1 MSNYFEKYRKRN
13 LKDFNTIEEKER
25 NDMINDFEFY
35 LTKEARSAYEIQY
48 TRPDELINK
57 ETNLHERMVIKDI
70 ADNDKSAFDEKYLV
84 CRLGCPVDVGSYI
97 YWNKSYYILEFE
109 EVITTMTHKK
119 YTLKRCNEWFNI
131 GYKGEI
137 YRTPVN
143 ITNLTMYSKGIHDYK
158 YISNLDAK
166 RIVLVGANPI
176 TSNLRVGARLMGKDR
191 QAYKITHK
199 NDFEYTRRET
209 PGDGL
214 IKWLLLETT
223 QLVEDDDDN
232 LVAYNPFYDSSIKSG
247 KIEGNDKI
255 HIGEDLIYK
264 IQYDEEVNFE
274 LDFDYGFCKITNA
287 NNKECTISVDL
298 DFDIIGE
305 VITLIVKN
313 KNGET
318 IDIKNITIRGLG
330 AS

>member
-13 LKDFNTIEEKER
+13 LKNFNTIEEKER

-57 ETNLHERMVIKDI
+57 ETNSYERMIIKDV
-70 ADNDKSAFDEKYLV
+70 ADNDKTAFDEKYLV
-84 CRLGCPVDVGSYI
+84 CRLECPVDVGSYI

-109 EVITTMTHKK
+109 EVISTMTHKK
-119 YTLKRCNEWFNI
+119 YTLRQCNEWFNI

-137 YRTPVN
+137 YRIPVN

-166 RIVLVGANPI
+166 RTVLVGANPI
-176 TSNLRVGARLMGKDR
+176 TSSLRVGARLMGKDR

-199 NDFEYTRRET
+199 NDFEYTRREV

-232 LVAYNPFYDSSIKSG
+232 LVAYNPFWDSSDKTG
-247 KIEGNDKI
+247 EIEGNDKI
-255 HIGEDLIYK
+255 HIGEDLTYK

-287 NNKECTISVDL
+287 NDKECTISVDL

-305 VITLIVKN
+305 VITLIAKN

>member
-13 LKDFNTIEEKER
+13 LKNFNTIEEKER

-35 LTKEARSAYEIQY
+35 LIKEARSAYEIQY

-57 ETNLHERMVIKDI
+57 ETNSYERMIIKDI

-84 CRLGCPVDVGSYI
+84 CRLECPVDVGSYI

-109 EVITTMTHKK
+109 EVISTMTHKK
-119 YTLKRCNEWFNI
+119 YTLRRCNEWFNI

-137 YRTPVN
+137 YRIPVN

-166 RIVLVGANPI
+166 RTVLVGANPI
-176 TSNLRVGARLMGKDR
+176 TSSLRVGARLMGKDR

-199 NDFEYTRRET
+199 NDFEYTRREV

-232 LVAYNPFYDSSIKSG
+232 LVAYNPFWDSSDKTG
-247 KIEGNDKI
+247 EIEGNDKI
-255 HIGEDLIYK
+255 HIGEDLTYK

-274 LDFDYGFCKITNA
+274 LDFDYGFCKITNV
-287 NNKECTISVDL
+287 NDKECTISVDL

-305 VITLIVKN
+305 VITLIAKN

>member
-84 CRLGCPVDVGSYI
+84 CRLGCPVEVGSYI

-119 YTLKRCNEWFNI
+119 YTLRRCNEWFNI

-166 RIVLVGANPI
+166 RTVLVGSNPI
-176 TSNLRVGARLMGKDR
+176 TSSLNVGARLMGKDR

-199 NDFEYTRRET
+199 NDFEYTRREV

-223 QLVEDDDDN
+223 QLVEDDNDN
-232 LVAYNPFYDSSIKSG
+232 LVAYNPFYDSSVKSG
-247 KIEGNDKI
+247 KIEGDDKI

-264 IQYDEEVNFE
+264 IQYNEEVNFE

-287 NNKECTISVDL
+287 NDKECTISIDL

-305 VITLIVKN
+305 VITLIAKN

>member
-13 LKDFNTIEEKER
+13 LKNFNTIEEKER

-57 ETNLHERMVIKDI
+57 ETNSYERMIIKDV
-70 ADNDKSAFDEKYLV
+70 ADNDKTAFDEKYLV
-84 CRLGCPVDVGSYI
+84 CRLECPVDVGSYI

-109 EVITTMTHKK
+109 EVISTMTHKK
-119 YTLKRCNEWFNI
+119 YTLRRCNEWFNI

-137 YRTPVN
+137 YRIPVN

-166 RIVLVGANPI
+166 RTVLVGANPI
-176 TSNLRVGARLMGKDR
+176 TSSLRVGARLMGKDR

-199 NDFEYTRRET
+199 NDFEYTRREV

-232 LVAYNPFYDSSIKSG
+232 LVAYNPFWDSSDKTG
-247 KIEGNDKI
+247 EIEGNDKI
-255 HIGEDLIYK
+255 HIGEDLTYK

-287 NNKECTISVDL
+287 NDKECTISVDL

-305 VITLIVKN
+305 VITLIAKN

>member
-70 ADNDKSAFDEKYLV
+70 ADNDKTAFDEKYLV
-84 CRLGCPVDVGSYI
+84 CRLECPVDVGSYI

-109 EVITTMTHKK
+109 EVISTMTHKK

-137 YRTPVN
+137 YRIPVN

-166 RIVLVGANPI
+166 RTVLVGANPI
-176 TSNLRVGARLMGKDR
+176 TSSLRVGARLMGKDR

-305 VITLIVKN
+305 VITLIAKN

>member
-109 EVITTMTHKK
+109 EVISTMTHKK

-166 RIVLVGANPI
+166 RTVLVGANPI
-176 TSNLRVGARLMGKDR
+176 TSSLRVGARLMGKDR

-199 NDFEYTRRET
+199 NDFEYTRREV

-223 QLVEDDDDN
+223 QLVEDDNDN
-232 LVAYNPFYDSSIKSG
+232 LVAYNPFYDSSVKSG

-274 LDFDYGFCKITNA
+274 LDFDYGFCKITNV

-305 VITLIVKN
+305 VITLIAKN

>member
-13 LKDFNTIEEKER
+13 LKNFNTIEEKER

-70 ADNDKSAFDEKYLV
+70 ADNDKSSFDEKYLV
-84 CRLGCPVDVGSYI
+84 CRLGCPIDVGSYI

-119 YTLKRCNEWFNI
+119 YTLRRCNEWFNI

-166 RIVLVGANPI
+166 RTVLVGSNPI
-176 TSNLRVGARLMGKDR
+176 TSSLKVGARLMGKDR

-305 VITLIVKN
+305 VITLIAKN

>member
-119 YTLKRCNEWFNI
+119 YTLRRCNEWFNI

-166 RIVLVGANPI
+166 RTVLVGANPI
-176 TSNLRVGARLMGKDR
+176 TSSLKVGARLMGKDR

-223 QLVEDDDDN
+223 QLVEDDNDN
-232 LVAYNPFYDSSIKSG
+232 LVAYNPFYDSSVKSG
-247 KIEGNDKI
+247 KIEGDDKI

-264 IQYDEEVNFE
+264 IQYNEEVNFE

-287 NNKECTISVDL
+287 NDKECTISIDL

-305 VITLIVKN
+305 VITLIAKN
-313 KNGET
+313 RNGET

>member
-13 LKDFNTIEEKER
+13 LKNFNTIEEKER
-25 NDMINDFEFY
+25 ADMINDFEFY

-48 TRPDELINK
+48 TRPDELINE
-57 ETNLHERMVIKDI
+57 ETNSHERMVIKDV
-70 ADNDKSAFDEKYLV
+70 ADNDKTAFDEKYLV
-84 CRLGCPVDVGSYI
+84 CRLECPVDVGSYI

-109 EVITTMTHKK
+109 EVISTMTHKK

-137 YRTPVN
+137 YRIPVN
-143 ITNLTMYSKGIHDYK
+143 VTNLTMYSKGIHDYK

-166 RIVLVGANPI
+166 RTVLVGANPI
-176 TSNLRVGARLMGKDR
+176 TSSLRVGARLMGKDR

-199 NDFEYTRRET
+199 NDFEYTRREV

-223 QLVEDDDDN
+223 QLVEDDNDN
-232 LVAYNPFYDSSIKSG
+232 LVAYNPFYDSSVKSG
-247 KIEGNDKI
+247 KIEGDDKI

-264 IQYDEEVNFE
+264 IQYNEEVNFE

-287 NNKECTISVDL
+287 NDKECTISIDL

-305 VITLIVKN
+305 VITLIAKN

>member
-84 CRLGCPVDVGSYI
+84 CRLECPVDVGSYI

-166 RIVLVGANPI
+166 RTVLVGSNPI
-176 TSNLRVGARLMGKDR
+176 TSSLKVGARLMGKDR

-247 KIEGNDKI
+247 KIEGDDKI

-264 IQYDEEVNFE
+264 IQYNEEVNFE

-287 NNKECTISVDL
+287 NDKECTISIDL

-305 VITLIVKN
+305 VITLIAKN

>member
-70 ADNDKSAFDEKYLV
+70 ADNDKSSFDEKYLV

-119 YTLKRCNEWFNI
+119 YTLRRCNEWFNI

-143 ITNLTMYSKGIHDYK
+143 ITNLAMYSKGIHDYK

-166 RIVLVGANPI
+166 RTVLVGSNPI
-176 TSNLRVGARLMGKDR
+176 TSSLKVGARLMGKDK

-247 KIEGNDKI
+247 KIEGDDKI

-264 IQYDEEVNFE
+264 IQYNEEVNFE

-287 NNKECTISVDL
+287 NDKECTISIDL

-305 VITLIVKN
+305 VITLIAKN

>member
-70 ADNDKSAFDEKYLV
+70 ADNDKSSFDEKYLV

-119 YTLKRCNEWFNI
+119 YTLRRCNEWFNI

-166 RIVLVGANPI
+166 RTVLVGSNPI
-176 TSNLRVGARLMGKDR
+176 TSSLNVGARLMGKDK

-199 NDFEYTRRET
+199 NDFEYTRREV

-232 LVAYNPFYDSSIKSG
+232 LVAYNPFYDSSVKSG
-247 KIEGNDKI
+247 KIEGDDKI

-264 IQYDEEVNFE
+264 IQYNEEVNFE

-287 NNKECTISVDL
+287 NDKECTISIDL

-305 VITLIVKN
+305 VITLIAKN

>member
-70 ADNDKSAFDEKYLV
+70 ADNDKSSFDEKYLV

-119 YTLKRCNEWFNI
+119 YTLRRCNEWFNI

-137 YRTPVN
+137 YRIPVN

-166 RIVLVGANPI
+166 RTVLVGSNPI
-176 TSNLRVGARLMGKDR
+176 TSSLNVGARLMGKDK

-232 LVAYNPFYDSSIKSG
+232 LVAYNPFYDSSVKSG
-247 KIEGNDKI
+247 KIEGDDKI

-264 IQYDEEVNFE
+264 IQYNEEVNFE

-287 NNKECTISVDL
+287 NDKECTISIDL

-305 VITLIVKN
+305 VITLIAKN

>member
-70 ADNDKSAFDEKYLV
+70 ADNDKTAFDEKYLV
-84 CRLGCPVDVGSYI
+84 CRLECPVDVGSYI

-109 EVITTMTHKK
+109 EVISTMTHKK

-137 YRTPVN
+137 YRIPVN

-166 RIVLVGANPI
+166 RTVLVGANPI
-176 TSNLRVGARLMGKDR
+176 TSSLRVGARLMGKDR

-223 QLVEDDDDN
+223 QLVEDDDDK

-287 NNKECTISVDL
+287 NNKECTISVNL

-305 VITLIVKN
+305 VITLIAKN

>member
-119 YTLKRCNEWFNI
+119 YTLRRCNEWFNI

-166 RIVLVGANPI
+166 RTVLVGSNPI
-176 TSNLRVGARLMGKDR
+176 TSSLNVGARLMGKDR

-209 PGDGL
+209 TGDGL

-232 LVAYNPFYDSSIKSG
+232 LVAYNPFYDSSVKSG
-247 KIEGNDKI
+247 KIEGDDKI

-264 IQYDEEVNFE
+264 IQYNEEVNFE

-287 NNKECTISVDL
+287 NDKECTVSIDL

-305 VITLIVKN
+305 VITLIAKN

>member
-13 LKDFNTIEEKER
+13 LKNFNTIEEKER

-57 ETNLHERMVIKDI
+57 ETNLHERMVIKDV

-137 YRTPVN
+137 YRIPVN

-166 RIVLVGANPI
+166 RTVLVGANPI
-176 TSNLRVGARLMGKDR
+176 TSSLRVGARLMGKDR

-287 NNKECTISVDL
+287 NNKECTISIDL

-305 VITLIVKN
+305 VITLIAKN
-313 KNGET
+313 KDGET

>member
-13 LKDFNTIEEKER
+13 LKNFNTIEEKER

-57 ETNLHERMVIKDI
+57 ETNSYERMIIKDVV
-70 ADNDKSAFDEKYLV
+70 DNDKTAFDEKYLV
-84 CRLGCPVDVGSYI
+84 CRLECPVDVGSYI

-109 EVITTMTHKK
+109 EVISTMTHKK
-119 YTLKRCNEWFNI
+119 YTLRRCNEWFNI

-137 YRTPVN
+137 YRIPVN

-166 RIVLVGANPI
+166 RTVLVGANPI
-176 TSNLRVGARLMGKDR
+176 TSSLRVGARLMGKDR
-191 QAYKITHK
+191 QTYKITHK
-199 NDFEYTRRET
+199 NDFEYTRREV

-232 LVAYNPFYDSSIKSG
+232 LVAYNPFWDSSDKTG
-247 KIEGNDKI
+247 EIEGNDKI
-255 HIGEDLIYK
+255 HIGEDLTYK

-287 NNKECTISVDL
+287 NDKECTISVDL

-305 VITLIVKN
+305 VITLIAKN

>member
-13 LKDFNTIEEKER
+13 LKNFNTIEEKER
-25 NDMINDFEFY
+25 DDMINDFEFY

-166 RIVLVGANPI
+166 RTVLVGSNPI
-176 TSNLRVGARLMGKDR
+176 TSSLNVGARLMGKDK

-199 NDFEYTRRET
+199 NDFEYTRREV

-232 LVAYNPFYDSSIKSG
+232 LVAYNPFYDSSVKSG
-247 KIEGNDKI
+247 KIEGDDKI

-264 IQYDEEVNFE
+264 IQYNEEVNFE

-287 NNKECTISVDL
+287 NDKECTISIDL

-305 VITLIVKN
+305 VITLIAKN

>member
-70 ADNDKSAFDEKYLV
+70 ADNDKSAFDDKYLV

-166 RIVLVGANPI
+166 RTVLVGSNPI
-176 TSNLRVGARLMGKDR
+176 TSSLRVGARLMGKDR

-232 LVAYNPFYDSSIKSG
+232 LVAYNPFYDSSVKSRE
-247 KIEGNDKI
+247 IEGNDKI

-298 DFDIIGE
+298 DFDMIGE
-305 VITLIVKN
+305 VITLIAKN

>member
-166 RIVLVGANPI
+166 RTVLVGSNPI
-176 TSNLRVGARLMGKDR
+176 TSSLRVGARLMGKDR

-232 LVAYNPFYDSSIKSG
+232 LVAYNPFYDSSVKSRE
-247 KIEGNDKI
+247 IEGNDKI

-305 VITLIVKN
+305 VITLIAKN

>member
-70 ADNDKSAFDEKYLV
+70 ADNDKSSFDEKYLV
-84 CRLGCPVDVGSYI
+84 CRLGCPIDVGSYI

-119 YTLKRCNEWFNI
+119 YTLRRCNEWFNI

-166 RIVLVGANPI
+166 RTVLVGSNPI
-176 TSNLRVGARLMGKDR
+176 TSSLNVGARLMGKDK

-199 NDFEYTRRET
+199 NDFEYTRREV

-232 LVAYNPFYDSSIKSG
+232 LVAYNPFYDSSVKSG
-247 KIEGNDKI
+247 EIEGNDKI

-305 VITLIVKN
+305 VITLIAKN

>member
-70 ADNDKSAFDEKYLV
+70 ADNDKTAFDEKYLV
-84 CRLGCPVDVGSYI
+84 CRLECPVDVGSYI

-109 EVITTMTHKK
+109 EVISTMTHKK

-137 YRTPVN
+137 YRIPVN

-166 RIVLVGANPI
+166 RTVLVGANPI
-176 TSNLRVGARLMGKDR
+176 TSSLNIGARLMGKDR

-232 LVAYNPFYDSSIKSG
+232 LVAYNPFYDSSVKSG
-247 KIEGNDKI
+247 KIEGDDKI

-264 IQYDEEVNFE
+264 IQYNEEVNFE

-287 NNKECTISVDL
+287 NDKECTISIDL

-305 VITLIVKN
+305 VITLIAKN

>member
-84 CRLGCPVDVGSYI
+84 CRLECPVDVGSYI

-109 EVITTMTHKK
+109 EVISTMTHKK
-119 YTLKRCNEWFNI
+119 YTLRRCNEWFNI

-137 YRTPVN
+137 YRIPVN

-166 RIVLVGANPI
+166 RTVLVGANPI
-176 TSNLRVGARLMGKDR
+176 TSSLRVGARLMGKDR

-199 NDFEYTRRET
+199 NDFEYTRREV

-232 LVAYNPFYDSSIKSG
+232 LVAYNPFWDSSDKTG
-247 KIEGNDKI
+247 EIEGNDKI
-255 HIGEDLIYK
+255 HIGEDLTYK

-287 NNKECTISVDL
+287 NDKECTISVDL

-305 VITLIVKN
+305 VITLIAKN

>member
-13 LKDFNTIEEKER
+13 LKNFNTIEEKER

-70 ADNDKSAFDEKYLV
+70 ADNDKSSFDEKYLV

-119 YTLKRCNEWFNI
+119 YTLRRCNEWFNI

-166 RIVLVGANPI
+166 RTVLVGSNPI
-176 TSNLRVGARLMGKDR
+176 TSSLNVGARLMGKDK

-199 NDFEYTRRET
+199 NDFEYTRREV

-232 LVAYNPFYDSSIKSG
+232 LVAYNPFYDSSVKSG
-247 KIEGNDKI
+247 KIEGDDKI

-264 IQYDEEVNFE
+264 IQYNEEVNFE

-287 NNKECTISVDL
+287 NDKECTISIDL

-305 VITLIVKN
+305 VITLIAKN

>member
-57 ETNLHERMVIKDI
+57 ETNLHERMVIKDV

-119 YTLKRCNEWFNI
+119 YTLRRCNEWFNI

-137 YRTPVN
+137 YRIPVN

-166 RIVLVGANPI
+166 RTVLVGSNPI
-176 TSNLRVGARLMGKDR
+176 TSSLKVGARLMGKDR

-305 VITLIVKN
+305 VITLIAKN

>member
-13 LKDFNTIEEKER
+13 LKNFNTIEEKER

-84 CRLGCPVDVGSYI
+84 CRLECPVDVGSYI

-109 EVITTMTHKK
+109 EVISTMTHKK

-137 YRTPVN
+137 YKIPVN

-166 RIVLVGANPI
+166 RTVLVGANPI
-176 TSNLRVGARLMGKDR
+176 TSSLRVGARLMGKDR

-199 NDFEYTRRET
+199 NDFEYTRREV

-223 QLVEDDDDN
+223 QLVEDDNDN
-232 LVAYNPFYDSSIKSG
+232 LVAYNPFYDSSVKSG
-247 KIEGNDKI
+247 KIEGDDKI

-264 IQYDEEVNFE
+264 IQYNEEVNFE

-287 NNKECTISVDL
+287 NDKECTISIDL

-305 VITLIVKN
+305 VITLIAKN

>member
-166 RIVLVGANPI
+166 RTVLVGSNPI
-176 TSNLRVGARLMGKDR
+176 TSSLNVGARLMGKDK

-199 NDFEYTRRET
+199 NDFEYTRREV

-232 LVAYNPFYDSSIKSG
+232 LVAYNPFYDSSVKSG
-247 KIEGNDKI
+247 KIEGDDKI

-264 IQYDEEVNFE
+264 IQYNEEVNFE

-287 NNKECTISVDL
+287 NDKECTISIDL

-305 VITLIVKN
+305 VITLIAKN

>member
-70 ADNDKSAFDEKYLV
+70 ADNDKSSFDEKYLV

-119 YTLKRCNEWFNI
+119 YTLRRCNEWFNI

-166 RIVLVGANPI
+166 RTVLVGSNPI
-176 TSNLRVGARLMGKDR
+176 TSSLNIGARLMGKDK

-199 NDFEYTRRET
+199 NDFEYTRREV

-223 QLVEDDDDN
+223 QLVEDDNDN
-232 LVAYNPFYDSSIKSG
+232 LVAYNPFYDSSVKSG
-247 KIEGNDKI
+247 KIEGDDKI

-274 LDFDYGFCKITNA
+274 LDFDYGFCKITNV
-287 NNKECTISVDL
+287 NDKECTISIDL

-305 VITLIVKN
+305 VITLIAKN

>member
-35 LTKEARSAYEIQY
+35 LTKEARSAYEVQY

-119 YTLKRCNEWFNI
+119 YTLRRCNEWFNI

-166 RIVLVGANPI
+166 RTVLVGSNPI
-176 TSNLRVGARLMGKDR
+176 TSSLNVGARLMGKDK

-247 KIEGNDKI
+247 KIEGDDKI

-264 IQYDEEVNFE
+264 IQYNEEVNFE

-287 NNKECTISVDL
+287 NDKECTISIDL

-305 VITLIVKN
+305 VITLIAKN

>member
-13 LKDFNTIEEKER
+13 LKNFNTIEEKER

-84 CRLGCPVDVGSYI
+84 CRLECPVDVGSYI

-109 EVITTMTHKK
+109 EVISTMTHKK
-119 YTLKRCNEWFNI
+119 YTLRRCNEWFNI

-137 YRTPVN
+137 YRIPVN

-166 RIVLVGANPI
+166 RTVLVGANPI
-176 TSNLRVGARLMGKDR
+176 TSSLRVGARLMGKDR

-199 NDFEYTRRET
+199 NDFEYTRREV

-232 LVAYNPFYDSSIKSG
+232 LVAYNPFWDSSDKTG
-247 KIEGNDKI
+247 EIEGNDKI
-255 HIGEDLIYK
+255 HIGEDLTYK

-274 LDFDYGFCKITNA
+274 LDFDYGFCKITNV
-287 NNKECTISVDL
+287 NDKECTISVDL

-305 VITLIVKN
+305 VITLIAKN